1 MSVVKAQARGG
12 GDSKANGGGRPSRVG
27 AASMRRG
34 KIVRGWGG
42 RRPGAGRKPKGK
54 RAGVRHALRP
64 STDRERVVFVTMR
77 VRDTVPNLRCKK
89 SYKAILAAFSHWRE
103 REGFRLLHFS
113 VMGNH
118 VHLIAEARNK
128 RVLSKAMQGIAIRI
142 AKRLNKVGRAS
153 GRVFSGRYHSDVLD
167 TPVSVRNVLAYVLCN
182 ARKHGIAKKVK
193 RTWVD
198 PWSSGSAFTGWR
210 GKITCDAQ
218 DPPPIADP
226 QSDIG
231 RNWHKRGGGIPPDT
245 VPGQRSHLRQ

>member
-1 MSVVKAQARGG
+1 MAEQRGT
-12 GDSKANGGGRPSRVG
+12 
-27 AASMRRG
+27 
-34 KIVRGWGG
+34 GWGG
-42 RRPGAGRKPKGK
+42 RRPGAGRKPRQESGVTHQRREETDADLAVHASLRVLDTVYNLRAK
-54 RAGVRHALRP
+54 RCFRVIEKALAAWKER
-64 STDRERVVFVTMR
+64 DGFRVV
-77 VRDTVPNLRCKK
+77 
-89 SYKAILAAFSHWRE
+89 
-103 REGFRLLHFS
+103 HFS

-118 VHLIAEARNK
+118 VHLVAEAESP
-128 RVLSKAMQGIAIRI
+128 RVLSRAMQGIAIRI